1 MLRDDVAQVRYRA
14 DRLALSAT
22 MLFAQSLVLR
32 VIVYLGGCGPQGD
45 LCHGHFVATF
55 KADFKDD
62 VSLLPLA
69 TCRVG

>member
-1 MLRDDVAQVRYRA
+1 
-14 DRLALSAT
+14 